1 MASTFAD
8 GTVRVTTPPTYDAD
22 RTGPTRGLPDPSQL
36 ADAMGKD
43 ALVAALQESDLNLV
57 ESVDLTPRRSRDLGA
72 PPAAPGTV
80 ELEVDVPPDEDAVV
94 LLERDGVYSW
104 HLPVDVGR
112 RTRSIEPG
120 PRTRRFAIDVQPG
133 PAPLPAAPDGRRDRG
148 LLGSIIEG
156 AAHALIF
163 RFVAPAVLDK
173 AVERMEGHVKEG
185 LVHLTDTDV
194 STWKRFESLDELDLP
209 TDRPVRVLLFVHGTF
224 SSTAGGFGSLGVG
237 ENGPGFL
244 RTAIF
249 AYDAVIGFNH
259 KTLSVDPRQNAE
271 DLLAR
276 LRKHQPDHE
285 LVIDVITHSRGGLVT
300 RSFVEQVLPSS
311 GWPARV
317 DNIVFVASTN
327 AGTHLADPERWSDL
341 VDLYTNLAAVTARVL
356 ALAGAAPVAAVVSGV
371 VRGIGAFV
379 KYLVS
384 YAATG
389 DDVPGLKAMVPGG
402 AFVTEINELQPG
414 QPGPGTNWFVV
425 SSNFHVR
432 LFDDHH
438 NPPEFPK
445 ELAAKLA
452 EGFVDRLFEGD
463 NDLVVDTESMSA
475 IGLPDG
481 GFVSGTFA
489 LGENDV
495 VYHNNYFAQ
504 LSVIE
509 AIAGWLPLGLG
520 AGGEEEGA
528 AEGAPPPAFP
538 PPPVTRGLP
547 ETADMG
553 PEPMTPTAEPP
564 GQMAEPPEPEAAM
577 AEPPEPEAA
586 MAEPP
591 EPEAEMPASRAPH
604 VPEPGR
610 RSSGGG
616 GTFTGEG
623 VGGSHPFHVPEPPE
637 PPPEG
642 AMAME
647 PPETAEAHL
656 AAEMPANVVEKMDF
670 VVRVRLSRNDLVP
683 TEGTV
688 SAEAEVSVRPDRPLS
703 VQVIGKTNVQISGTG
718 IDEFDLPRGGGI
730 SELPFTA
737 QALGPGPCVVTIM
750 VRQGTVLTAN
760 MTLRATAVAQAEADT
775 MPLGVMAETEAHPG
789 IDAPELEGLP
799 CIDIYERELPNGQVS
814 YHYAVRL
821 ERNEPVLTFESKP
834 IPNRRETIAKIL
846 DDVAK
851 VWKHTSAEPRE
862 RERKL
867 QDIGSRMFDELFP
880 EDMQA
885 YLWKHRSAVR
895 DLILYADE
903 PFVPWELVHLKPPR
917 GPREE
922 KARFLAQGGLVRWQP
937 GSFPPKEMHVRA
949 GRART
954 LVPSYKD
961 PRFALTEPVHEEAFL
976 VEKFQASKVRATPSG
991 VRTLLRSGAF
1001 DLLHFSGH
1009 GAADPDDIEA
1019 AKLLLQGLKRAG
1031 TVEPQYLGATS
1042 VSENAAWAQQ
1052 GTMGPLVVLNACQAG
1067 QAGRLL
1073 TTVGGFAKAFLDA
1086 GASAFVS
1093 CLWSVHEQPSRVFV
1107 EKLYDELLAGAPISL
1122 ATTRARE
1129 VAREAGDATW
1139 LAFVVYAR
1147 PDAVLVTS

>member
-1 MASTFAD
+1 MASSFAD

-22 RTGPTRGLPDPSQL
+22 RPGPARGLPDPSRM

-57 ESVDLTPRRSRDLGA
+57 ESVDLTPRRTKGLDA
-72 PPAAPGTV
+72 PSEARGTV

-133 PAPLPAAPDGRRDRG
+133 HAPLPPAPDGRRDRG
-148 LLGSIIEG
+148 LLGSIVEG

-163 RFVAPAVLDK
+163 RFIAPAVVDK

-194 STWKRFESLDELDLP
+194 SGWKRFESLDELDLP
-209 TDRPVRVLLFVHGTF
+209 TDRPARVLLFVHGTF

-259 KTLSVDPRQNAE
+259 KTLSVDPKQNAE

-276 LRKHQPDHE
+276 LRTHQSDHE

-327 AGTHLADPERWSDL
+327 AGTHLADPKRWSDL
-341 VDLYTNLAAVTARVL
+341 VDLYTNLAGVTARVL
-356 ALAGAAPVAAVVSGV
+356 ALAGAVPVAAIVSGV

-379 KYLVS
+379 KYIVS

-414 QPGPGTNWFVV
+414 QPGPGTNWFVI
-425 SSNFHVR
+425 SSNFHVS

-463 NDLVVDTESMSA
+463 NDLVVDTASMSA

-481 GFVSGTFA
+481 GFVSDEFA

-520 AGGEEEGA
+520 AGGEEEA
-528 AEGAPPPAFP
+528 AAAGEPPSAFP

-547 ETADMG
+547 ETADMW
-553 PEPMTPTAEPP
+553 PEPAMAPMSEPP
-564 GQMAEPPEPEAAM
+564 LEAAMAEPPPEAAM
-577 AEPPEPEAA
+577 AEPPPEAA

-591 EPEAEMPASRAPH
+591 GQLA
-604 VPEPGR
+604 
-610 RSSGGG
+610 
-616 GTFTGEG
+616 
-623 VGGSHPFHVPEPPE
+623 EPPE
-637 PPPEG
+637 P
-642 AMAME
+642 E
-647 PPETAEAHL
+647 PVEAHL

-670 VVRVRLSRNDLVP
+670 VVRVRLSRNVIVA
-683 TEGTV
+683 TEGAV
-688 SAEAEVSVRPDRPLS
+688 HAEAEVSVRPDRPLS
-703 VQVIGKTNVQISGTG
+703 VQVIGKTNVQINGTG

-750 VRQGTVLTAN
+750 VRQGTVLTSK
-760 MTLRATAVAQAEADT
+760 MTLRATAVAEVEADT
-775 MPLGVMAETEAHPG
+775 MPLGVVAEAEAHPG

-799 CIDIYERELPNGQVS
+799 CIDIYERELTNGRVS

-821 ERNEPVLTFESKP
+821 ERDEPVLTFESKP
-834 IPNRRETIAKIL
+834 LPNRRDTIAKIL

-851 VWKHTSAEPRE
+851 VWKSTSAEPRE

-880 EDMQA
+880 EEMQA
-885 YLWKHRSAVR
+885 YLWKHRSQVR

-903 PFVPWELVHLKPPR
+903 PFVPWELVHLKPPV

-949 GRART
+949 GRARS
-954 LVPSYKD
+954 LVPVYKD

-1042 VSENAAWAQQ
+1042 VAENAAWAKK

-1107 EKLYDELLAGAPISL
+1107 EKLYDELLSGSPISV